1 MIKEFYYG
9 SSWHWPL
16 PYLPRV
22 MLSYNMIRK
31 IKNAWKIDIP
41 FMLDSGAYSVIGK
54 YGKYPYSCEEYTEGI
69 KKWHPDIAWTMDY
82 PCELELQRKGNYGPR
97 ESMLMTIRNQKE
109 LLDLGS
115 NTQMVVQGW
124 NLRDY
129 LLGID
134 MINENGL
141 MTERL
146 GIGSICRRGQNM
158 QISEIVRTVKR
169 NVPGWVK
176 LHGFGIKI
184 SVLKNTDSLYHLYS
198 ADSQSWDYERRYGMW
213 LKGQYKNTDWHDK
226 IPFLIDYINR
236 IEPYTNINQ
245 SFLDID

>member
-82 PCELELQRKGNYGPR
+82 PCELELQRKGNYGPKQ
-97 ESMLMTIRNQKE
+97 SMLMTIENQKK
-109 LLDLGS
+109 LLDLGA

-124 NLRDY
+124 ELRDY
-129 LLGID
+129 LQNLD

-158 QISEIVRTVKR
+158 QISEIIRTVKR

-198 ADSQSWDYERRYGMW
+198 ADSQTWGYERRYGEW
-213 LKGQYKNTDWHDK
+213 LKGNYKNTNWHDK
-226 IPFLIDYINR
+226 VPYLIDYINR
-236 IEPYTNINQ
+236 IEPYTTINQ

>member
-82 PCELELQRKGNYGPR
+82 PCEPELQRKGNYGPKQ
-97 ESMLMTIRNQKE
+97 SMAMTIENQKK
-109 LLDLGS
+109 LLDLGAK
-115 NTQMVVQGW
+115 TQMVVQGW
-124 NLRDY
+124 ELRDY
-129 LLGID
+129 LQNLD
-134 MINENGL
+134 MIKENGL

-184 SVLKNTDSLYHLYS
+184 SVLKNTNSLYHLYS
-198 ADSQSWDYERRYGMW
+198 ADSQAWGYERRYGEW
-213 LKGQYKNTDWHDK
+213 LKGNYKNTNWHDK
-226 IPFLIDYINR
+226 VPYLVDYINR